1 VGFLDTLVKLTN
13 PGLDPYLKS
22 VCTANAKSVVDAQFT
37 QTPEQLE
44 AAWKVKRLY
53 YVQDFASIYNQ
64 LRQMALGVGGAVD
77 KLKRSGISA
86 DFGGLNKA
94 VEKFTAQWVGGGAKY
109 LEGYNTAAALGKKA
123 IDAPDFKAWAI
134 QAYKDLLTVAWWV
147 PYTDCRREITFGDI
161 FAVLKGAVRAFLDFI
176 ARIVEAVVDAV
187 GAILKIPGTVF
198 RYVKWVLL
206 IGGTVFVGVKIHKYR
221 KARALLAEEARA
233 LPAPAEEA
241 P

>member
-1 VGFLDTLVKLTN
+1 MGLLTTLFRGSN
-13 PGLDPYLKS
+13 PWFDEYLQGR
-22 VCTANAKSVVDAQFT
+22 CADNAKSVVDAQFT

-64 LRQMALGVGGAVD
+64 LRQMGLGVVGAVD
-77 KLKRSGISA
+77 RLKRSGISA

-94 VEKFTAQWVGGGAKY
+94 VEKFAAQWAGGAKY

-134 QAYKDLLTVAWWV
+134 QAYKDLLSVAWWV
-147 PYTDCRREITFGDI
+147 PYTDCRREITWGDI
-161 FAVLKGAVRAFLDFI
+161 FAVLKGAARAFVDFI
-176 ARIVEAVVDAV
+176 AQVVEAVVDAV

-198 RYVKWVLL
+198 RYVKWGLL

-221 KARALLAEEARA
+221 KARAL
-233 LPAPAEEA
+233 PAPAEEA